1 MTPSLDREEE
11 ADTMPNND
19 LVTTA
24 RWAGGHRASEGGQ
37 FRFWSNLKVP
47 FCVHLWH
54 ILVIRDISSHI

>member
-24 RWAGGHRASEGGQ
+24 RWAGGHRALEGGQ

-47 FCVHLWH
+47 FYVNLWH
-54 ILVIRDISSHI
+54 KSFIWDISSHI